1 VSDWFYNFVWG
12 VGIHAFW
19 VSSRPVVLHR
29 DRLKR
34 PGAYI
39 LAPTHLSVF
48 DVSCLIALSPRKLDW
63 VSIVEVFRKPLVG
76 WFYGSMN
83 AFPLDRSRPDSP
95 TVRIILDRLA
105 RGRVVAMFPEGTLRT
120 PETSVLSGGPF
131 KPGVA
136 RIAQLADVPVIP
148 CVIVGTDSYLR
159 VKSWLPLKRVR
170 YGVIFGEPLLVRKD
184 LEKHDATKLFLDQL
198 RQAYLDLHEELKA
211 AMAAP
216 HAAERSKRNFDAG
229 SGNARDT

>member
-1 VSDWFYNFVWG
+1 VSDAFYNFVWG
-12 VGIHAFW
+12 IGIHAFW

-39 LAPTHLSVF
+39 LASTHLSVF
-48 DVSCLIALSPRKLDW
+48 DVPCLIALSPRKLDW
-63 VSIVEVFRKPLVG
+63 VSIVEVMRKPLVG

-95 TVRIILDRLA
+95 TVRVILDRLA
-105 RGRVVAMFPEGTLRT
+105 RGRVVAMFPEGNVRT
-120 PETSVLSGGPF
+120 PQTSVLGGGNF

-148 CVIVGTDSYLR
+148 CVIVGTDAYQR
-159 VKSWLPLKRVR
+159 PRSWLPIKAVR
-170 YGVIFGEPLLVRKD
+170 YGVNFGEPLSIPKD
-184 LEKHDATKLFLDQL
+184 VEKHEATKLLLDRL
-198 RQAYLDLHEELKA
+198 RQAYLQLHAELKS
-211 AMAAP
+211 AMGTP
-216 HAAERSKRNFDAG
+216 RS
-229 SGNARDT
+229 